1 MQVKIPSPLY
11 SYTKNVNVVE
21 GQGKTVLEVLDNL
34 NVQYPGIKFRMVDE
48 HNKIRPHMKVFLN
61 VDEIKDLNTSVSTT
75 DKIMIVA
82 ALSGG

>member
-34 NVQYPGIKFRMVDE
+34 NVQYPGIKFRMINE
-48 HNKIRPHMKVFLN
+48 HNQIRPHMKVFLN
-61 VDEIKDLNTSVSTT
+61 IDEIKDLSTSVSDT

>member
-21 GQGKTVLEVLDNL
+21 GKGKTVLEVLDNL

>member
-1 MQVKIPSPLY
+1 MQVRIPSPLY

-61 VDEIKDLNTSVSTT
+61 VDEIKDLNASVSTT

>member
-11 SYTKNVNVVE
+11 SYTKNVNQVE
-21 GQGKTVLEVLDNL
+21 GKGETVLEVLNNL
-34 NVQYPGIKFRMVDE
+34 DAVYPGIKFRMIDE
-48 HNKIRPHMKVFLN
+48 HNKIRPHMKIFLN
-61 VDEIKDLNTSVSTT
+61 VDEIKDLSTAVCDK

>member
-34 NVQYPGIKFRMVDE
+34 NVQYPGIKFRMIDE
-48 HNKIRPHMKVFLN
+48 HNQIRPHMKVFLN
-61 VDEIKDLNTSVSTT
+61 IDEIKDLNTSVSDT